1 MASYTF
7 GQHLIKSSVVFF
19 RSRLTFAFVNRK
31 PVVPGHVLVS
41 PLRPVDRFVDMT
53 GDEVA
58 DLFQTTQTLSKVI
71 QDQYKASS
79 LSIAMQD
86 GPDAGQSVWHV
97 HVHILPRKAGDF
109 RKNDD
114 IYDEV
119 ENHDHVNF
127 DSSSRQ
133 EWRGEE
139 EMAQEASILRKLFP
153 LHFTSDIDL

>member
-7 GQHLIKSSVVFF
+7 GQHVIKSSVVFF

-31 PVVPGHVLVS
+31 PVLPGHVLVS
-41 PLRPVDRFVDMT
+41 PVRPVERFLDMT

-58 DLFQTTQTLSKVI
+58 DLFQTTQTVSKVI

-97 HVHILPRKAGDF
+97 HVHILPRKQGDF
-109 RKNDD
+109 KRNDD
-114 IYDEV
+114 IYDE
-119 ENHDHVNF
+119 DCHVYMVYEYRMYPCWGQV
-127 DSSSRQ
+127 S
-133 EWRGEE
+133 
-139 EMAQEASILRKLFP
+139 
-153 LHFTSDIDL
+153 

>member
-86 GPDAGQSVWHV
+86 GPDAGQSVKHV

-119 ENHDHVNF
+119 
-127 DSSSRQ
+127 
-133 EWRGEE
+133 
-139 EMAQEASILRKLFP
+139 
-153 LHFTSDIDL
+153 